1 MKLRATLKE
10 KKRIVIKVG
19 TSTVTYAKTGNINL
33 EKLEKFV
40 RVLINLRNR
49 GKEIIVVSSG
59 AVGIGKN
66 VLGISEKPAGSVK
79 QAYIIEEN
87 QKDIMLARKN
97 KMTEPLI
104 DRLLLNENR
113 IRKIAEEA
121 FPVICD
127 RLSAK
132 GVEIRGD
139 EATRQIDERIAWA

>member
-1 MKLRATLKE
+1 MYPIYTAQNVHFGWNEKVIGFVQSLKYYDLR
-10 KKRIVIKVG
+10 
-19 TSTVTYAKTGNINL
+19 
-33 EKLEKFV
+33 
-40 RVLINLRNR
+40 
-49 GKEIIVVSSG
+49 
-59 AVGIGKN
+59 
-66 VLGISEKPAGSVK
+66 ISEKPAGFAK

-139 EATRQIDERIAWA
+139 EAARQIDERIAWA